1 MFVIVHI
8 AELVAHDSGVA
19 NRGVNIGMRM
29 SINPGIDA
37 TVGNIVAQFCGATV
51 SRR

>member
-19 NRGVNIGMRM
+19 NRGVDIRMRVT
-29 SINPGIDA
+29 INPDVNS
-37 TVGNIVAQFCGATV
+37 TVSNIVAQFCGEGSV
-51 SRR
+51 